1 MEAWKILIVDDHKL
15 IREGIIAY
23 LEKEDDISVVATAAN
38 GVEAL
43 EILANQVIDIA
54 MLDINMP
61 QMSGLETTRK
71 IRELYPDVQI
81 MVLTMHD
88 DATHI
93 KQLIK
98 AGASAYLLKNCEE
111 SEVITAIRKVLAGE
125 VYYSAGAARSVMNS
139 LSPNRKSSQ
148 SVTNVKFTARE
159 KEVLKWILE
168 DLSNHEIA
176 EKLFISIRTVEAHKR
191 NLQVKTQSK
200 TIAGLIKFAY
210 ENGLV
215 S

>member
-23 LEKEDDISVVATAAN
+23 LEKEADLEVVATASN

-43 EILANQVIDIA
+43 AFLQTQAVDIV
-54 MLDINMP
+54 MLDISMP
-61 QMSGLETTRK
+61 QMGGLETTRK
-71 IRELYPDVQI
+71 IREQYPDTLI
-81 MVLTMHD
+81 MILTMHD
-88 DATHI
+88 DPTHI

-98 AGASAYLLKNCEE
+98 AGASGYLLKNCDEN
-111 SEVITAIRKVLAGE
+111 EVVSAIRAVLAGE
-125 VYYSAGAARSVMNS
+125 VYYSSGAARSVMNS
-139 LSPNRKSSQ
+139 LSPNRKSIQ
-148 SVTNVKFTARE
+148 SVVNVKFTTRE
-159 KEVLKWILE
+159 KEVLKWILA
-168 DLSNHEIA
+168 DLSNQEIA

-200 TIAGLIKFAY
+200 TIAGLIKYAY

-215 S
+215 D